1 MDSIMTEKGIMYDHP
16 GQGALYI
23 VSTPIGN
30 LSDMTVRALKV
41 LQSVGLVASEDTR
54 VTRSLMNHHQIPTP
68 LVSYHAHNQE
78 EKIPL
83 FLDRLKNGISIALV
97 SDAGTPLIS
106 DPGSELVRRTI
117 EAGFCV
123 HPVPG
128 PSSVLS
134 ALVSSGIEPGRFLFD
149 GFLPRTPGEIRK
161 RLERVKEYDGALVFL
176 ESPHRVLKT
185 LLLMQEVL
193 GDRMASVHRE
203 MTKTFE
209 SVTRGVLSEVSAILS
224 QKPLKGEFT
233 IVVAGK
239 EREKGRKRVNR
250 YPRESDAHEE
260 MDSIEETDA
269 SGEDDGLF
277 DFELEGV

>member
-1 MDSIMTEKGIMYDHP
+1 MTEKGIMYDHP

-30 LSDMTVRALKV
+30 LSDITVRALKV
-41 LQSVGLVASEDTR
+41 LMMVGLVASEDTR
-54 VTRSLMNHHQIPTP
+54 VTRALMNFHQIPTP
-68 LVSYHAHNQE
+68 LVSYHSYNQE

-128 PSSVLS
+128 PSSVLA
-134 ALVSSGIEPGRFLFD
+134 ALVSSGLEPGRFLFD

-161 RLERVKEYDGALVFL
+161 RLERVQDYDGALVFL

-193 GDRMASVHRE
+193 GDREASVHRE
-203 MTKTFE
+203 MTKAFE
-209 SVTRGVLSEVSAILS
+209 SVTRGALSEISVSLS
-224 QKPLKGEFT
+224 KKPLKGEFT

-239 EREKGRKRVNR
+239 ERERGRKRVNR
-250 YPRESDAHEE
+250 YPRDVESSEISE
-260 MDSIEETDA
+260 KTGETD
-269 SGEDDGLF
+269 SLGEDDGLF

>member
-1 MDSIMTEKGIMYDHP
+1 MTEKGIMYDHP

-30 LSDMTVRALKV
+30 LSDITVRALKV
-41 LQSVGLVASEDTR
+41 LMMVGLVASEDTR
-54 VTRSLMNHHQIPTP
+54 VTRALLNFHQIPTP
-68 LVSYHAHNQE
+68 LVSYHSHNQE

-128 PSSVLS
+128 PSSVLA
-134 ALVSSGIEPGRFLFD
+134 ALVSSGLEPGRFLFD

-161 RLERVKEYDGALVFL
+161 RLERVQDYDGALVFL

-193 GDRMASVHRE
+193 GDREASVHRE
-203 MTKTFE
+203 MTKAFE
-209 SVTRGVLSEVSAILS
+209 SVTRGALSEISVSLS
-224 QKPLKGEFT
+224 KKPLKGEFT

-239 EREKGRKRVNR
+239 ERERGRKRVNR
-250 YPRESDAHEE
+250 YPRDVESSEISE
-260 MDSIEETDA
+260 KTGETD
-269 SGEDDGLF
+269 SLGEDDGLF

>member
-1 MDSIMTEKGIMYDHP
+1 METGNGIMYDHP
-16 GQGALYI
+16 GQGALYV

-30 LSDMTVRALKV
+30 LSDMTVRAVRV
-41 LQSVGLVASEDTR
+41 LSSVGIIASEDTR
-54 VTRSLMNHHQIPTP
+54 VTRSLLTYHQIATP
-68 LVSYHAHNQE
+68 LSSYHSHNQE
-78 EKIPL
+78 EKIPV

-117 EAGFCV
+117 EAGFFV

-134 ALVSSGIEPGRFLFD
+134 ALVSSGVEPGRFLFE

-176 ESPHRVLKT
+176 ESPHRVVKT
-185 LLLMQEVL
+185 LSLMQEAL
-193 GDRMASVHRE
+193 GDRMSSVHRE
-203 MTKTFE
+203 MTKAFE
-209 SVTRGVLSEVSAILS
+209 SVTRGVLSEVSEILA
-224 QKPLKGEFT
+224 QKPVKGEVT

-239 EREKGRKRVNR
+239 EREKGRRRVNR
-250 YPRESDAHEE
+250 YPRESSEPGRDAK
-260 MDSIEETDA
+260 
-269 SGEDDGLF
+269 EDDVHHDGTEEP
-277 DFELEGV
+277 DVIGDCEE

>member
-1 MDSIMTEKGIMYDHP
+1 MTEKGIMYDHP

-30 LSDMTVRALKV
+30 LSDITVRALKV
-41 LQSVGLVASEDTR
+41 LMMVGLVASEDTR
-54 VTRSLMNHHQIPTP
+54 VTRALLNFHQIPTP
-68 LVSYHAHNQE
+68 LVSYHSYNQE

-128 PSSVLS
+128 PSSVLA
-134 ALVSSGIEPGRFLFD
+134 ALVSSGLEPGRFLFD

-161 RLERVKEYDGALVFL
+161 RLERVQDYDGALVFL

-193 GDRMASVHRE
+193 GDREASVHRE
-203 MTKTFE
+203 MTKAFE
-209 SVTRGVLSEVSAILS
+209 SVTRGALSEISVSLS
-224 QKPLKGEFT
+224 KKPLKGEFT

-239 EREKGRKRVNR
+239 ERERGRKRVNR
-250 YPRESDAHEE
+250 YPRDVESSEISE
-260 MDSIEETDA
+260 KTGETD
-269 SGEDDGLF
+269 SLGEDDGLF

>member
-1 MDSIMTEKGIMYDHP
+1 MTEKGIMYDHP

-30 LSDMTVRALKV
+30 LSDITVRALKV
-41 LQSVGLVASEDTR
+41 LMMVGLVASEDTR
-54 VTRSLMNHHQIPTP
+54 VTRALLNFHQIPTP
-68 LVSYHAHNQE
+68 LVSYHSYNQE

-128 PSSVLS
+128 PSSVLA
-134 ALVSSGIEPGRFLFD
+134 ALVSSWLEPGRFLFD
-149 GFLPRTPGEIRK
+149 VFLPRTPGEIRK
-161 RLERVKEYDGALVFL
+161 RLERVQDYDGALVFL

-193 GDRMASVHRE
+193 GDREASVHRE
-203 MTKTFE
+203 MTKAFE
-209 SVTRGVLSEVSAILS
+209 SVTRGALSEISVSLS
-224 QKPLKGEFT
+224 KKPLKGEFT

-239 EREKGRKRVNR
+239 ERERGRKRVNR
-250 YPRESDAHEE
+250 YPRDVESSEISE
-260 MDSIEETDA
+260 KTGETD
-269 SGEDDGLF
+269 SLGEDDGLF

>member
-1 MDSIMTEKGIMYDHP
+1 MTEKGIMYDHP

-30 LSDMTVRALKV
+30 LSDITVRALKV
-41 LQSVGLVASEDTR
+41 LMMVGLVASEDTR
-54 VTRSLMNHHQIPTP
+54 VTRALMNFHQIPTP
-68 LVSYHAHNQE
+68 LVSYHSYNQE

-128 PSSVLS
+128 PSSVLA
-134 ALVSSGIEPGRFLFD
+134 ALVSSGLEPGRFLFD

-161 RLERVKEYDGALVFL
+161 RLERVQDYDGALVFL

-193 GDRMASVHRE
+193 GDREASVHRE
-203 MTKTFE
+203 MTKAFE
-209 SVTRGVLSEVSAILS
+209 SVTRGALSEISVSLS
-224 QKPLKGEFT
+224 KKPLKGEFA

-239 EREKGRKRVNR
+239 ERERGRKRVNR
-250 YPRESDAHEE
+250 YPRDVESSEISE
-260 MDSIEETDA
+260 KTGETD
-269 SGEDDGLF
+269 SLGEDDGLF